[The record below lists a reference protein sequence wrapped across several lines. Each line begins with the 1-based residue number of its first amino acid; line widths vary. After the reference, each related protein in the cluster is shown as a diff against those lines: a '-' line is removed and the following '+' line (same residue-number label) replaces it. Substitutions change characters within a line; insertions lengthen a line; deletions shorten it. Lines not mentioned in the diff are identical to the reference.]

1 MDEKEIKIVLTEA
14 NFSQAVKVGRII
26 YILNQQGQKLEL
38 PLTSMDVRELCKGK
52 ILMRKVDEYFVQVV
66 LATIDKEMIREIL
79 RRTPLYSSLAEEIQ

>member
-66 LATIDKEMIREIL
+66 LATIDKEMIHKGFI
-79 RRTPLYSSLAEEIQ
+79 